1 MTDEQNPVAWIDHH
15 KDGDNLEWE
24 DPGGK
29 RSPLYTQAAIDAAV
43 TAERERCAQLCEDI
57 GDGYQAREARKW
69 AELRSDA
76 QTGAHDCAA
85 AIRQAGEKT

>member
-1 MTDEQNPVAWIDHH
+1 MLKAPEVGRMLGISARAVYDLADA
-15 KDGDNLEWE
+15 GC
-24 DPGGK
+24 
-29 RSPLYTQAAIDAAV
+29 LYTQAAIDAAV
-43 TAERERCAQLCEDI
+43 AAERERCAKLCEDI
-57 GDGYQAREARKW
+57 GDGYQAREAYKW